1 MLCCRHADLRAK
13 RMTKNKIYAVKKG
26 LRPGIYYTWAD
37 CQKQTQGVSGA
48 VFKSFTTQ
56 HAADQFVGNETET
69 VLPHKPGSDS
79 SAQVQQSCTAAEDA
93 KQGTGIRGE
102 LPTDSADQD
111 SDSRGLPSALQPCAK
126 GADLPAWMRPEATYR
141 LVRLP
146 AVVIRKSASLQQ
158 SAPFRATAMV

>member
-1 MLCCRHADLRAK
+1 MFCCRHADLHPK
-13 RMTKNKIYAVKKG
+13 RMTKNKFYAVKKG

-56 HAADQFVGNETET
+56 QAADQYVGNQPET

-79 SAQVQQSCTAAEDA
+79 SAQLQQSCTAPEIA
-93 KQGTGIRGE
+93 KQGTGIRGD
-102 LPTDSADQD
+102 LPTDSAHKD
-111 SDSRGLPSALQPCAK
+111 SDCRGLPSALQPCAK
-126 GADLPAWMRPEATYR
+126 GADFPAWMRPEATYR

-146 AVVIRKSASLQQ
+146 AVVIRKSAAL
-158 SAPFRATAMV
+158 

>member
-1 MLCCRHADLRAK
+1 
-13 RMTKNKIYAVKKG
+13 MTKNKIYAVKKG